1 MGLFNRGNS
10 QEDKEGSVAL
20 KGELEALEN
29 RLDAFLVKL
38 DERVEILLSG
48 FIAEAPSVMAE
59 DDRFGQAY
67 YRFSSAMKGQAAN
80 MREKVQEVRDK
91 QIEPVFCRY
100 IDTFSVSSDAHR
112 ILYDWRHRCARKVD
126 DWEERLQNRVDQA
139 IEEVERKDYEPI
151 FQQMMDT
158 YWQQCKVVNCKQ
170 CGAKLDIQQVYYYSA
185 YVACTYCQTQN
196 IFDPGTT
203 ARDLEQT
210 ARKLAEQRSKHLLD
224 AHELKKNEERE
235 LYSQMHELQVTLS
248 TQQFLT
254 KSGPVYDQI
263 RALEAKR
270 VQAEKDAPE
279 LLDQYYRSIFDEL
292 NKLLPDLNDHHE
304 KFFRSLQANYQQYQS
319 ERSTNI

>member
-1 MGLFNRGNS
+1 MGLFSSRNS
-10 QEDKEGSVAL
+10 QEEKERSEAL
-20 KGELEALEN
+20 KGELEALES
-29 RLDAFLVKL
+29 RLDAFLIKL
-38 DERVEILLSG
+38 DERLELLLSG

-67 YRFSSAMKGQAAN
+67 YRFSSAMRGQTTN

-91 QIEPVFCRY
+91 QIEPVFYRY
-100 IDTFSVSSDAHR
+100 IDTFSVSSDAYR
-112 ILYDWRHRCARKVD
+112 AVYDWRHRCARKVE
-126 DWEERLQNRVDQA
+126 DWEERMQSRVDQA
-139 IEEVERKDYEPI
+139 IEEVERKDYESI
-151 FQQMMDT
+151 FQGMMDT

-185 YVACTYCQTQN
+185 YVTCNYCQTQN

-203 ARDLEQT
+203 ARDLEQI

-224 AHELKKNEERE
+224 AHELKKKEERE
-235 LYSQMHELQVTLS
+235 LYSQMHELQLTLS
-248 TQQFLT
+248 TQQLLT
-254 KSGPVYDQI
+254 KSGPIYDQI

-270 VQAEKDAPE
+270 IQAEEDAPE

-304 KFFRSLQANYQQYQS
+304 KFFRSLQANYQRYES
-319 ERSTNI
+319 KRSTNL